1 MFKKIVSFI
10 VAGLCLLAL
19 ITPLQALEN
28 SADIGLTAQYAV
40 AIDAK
45 SGLVLYNKN
54 MDERMYPASMTKV
67 MTTIVAIEMIKDFN
81 ATTVITQSDIDTVWE
96 TGASSANFEV
106 GETVTYNDLLLGAIL
121 PSGADATRALA
132 NNLCG
137 GQEEFVNKMNELAE
151 KLELK
156 DTHFVNTTG
165 IHDENHYTTVHDM
178 ALIVKYAVENEQF
191 REIYSKRF
199 AISSNGLH
207 QWVNKSI
214 YNANR
219 SNIDTSSILGCKSG
233 YTDAAKNCLS
243 SLDMVGNNE
252 IITIV
257 GKSINNDLKPRAAVQ
272 DTLDIVNYVSQN
284 YSMQSILV
292 KGTEVK
298 SLDVKVAKDNQKILI
313 ENQNDVS
320 AFLPNDFNKDDLE
333 YKYSFEKLEAP
344 LKKGTK
350 VGNLSIY
357 YSDYLLYQEEYFND
371 IMIERDAVS
380 DIKGKIMDFIFPY
393 GLAIFLVVLYFF
405 ISKIKKHRKVTV
417 K

>member
-1 MFKKIVSFI
+1 MFKKILSFI
-10 VAGLCLLAL
+10 LAGLCLFTLV
-19 ITPLQALEN
+19 TPVQALNN
-28 SADIGLTAQYAV
+28 SEDIGLTAQYAV

-67 MTTIVAIEMIKDFN
+67 MTVIVAIEMIKDFE
-81 ATTVITQSDIDTVWE
+81 ATTVISQSDIDTVWE

-137 GQEEFVNKMNELAE
+137 GQEEFVDKMNELAK
-151 KLELK
+151 KLKLK

-178 ALIVKYAVENEQF
+178 AMIVKYAVENEQF
-191 REIYSKRF
+191 REVYSKRF
-199 AISSNGLH
+199 ATSSNGLH
-207 QWVNKSI
+207 QWANKSM
-214 YNANR
+214 YNANK

-243 SLDMVGNNE
+243 SLDKVGDNE

-257 GKSINNDLKPRAAVQ
+257 GKSINNDVKPRAAVQ

-284 YSMQSILV
+284 YSMQSILS

-298 SLDVKVAKDNQKILI
+298 SLDIKAAKNNQKILI
-313 ENQNDVS
+313 ENQNDVM
-320 AFLPNDFNKDDLE
+320 AFLPNNLNKDDLE
-333 YKYSFEKLEAP
+333 YKYSFKNLEAP
-344 LKKGTK
+344 LKKGDK
-350 VGNLSIY
+350 IGNLNIY
-357 YSDYLLYQEEYFND
+357 YGDYLLYQEEYFSD
-371 IMIERDAVS
+371 KVVERDAMS
-380 DIKGKIMDFIFPY
+380 DFTGKVLDFIFPY
-393 GLAIFLVVLYFF
+393 GLAIFLVIIYFL
-405 ISKIKKHRKVTV
+405 ISKIKKHK